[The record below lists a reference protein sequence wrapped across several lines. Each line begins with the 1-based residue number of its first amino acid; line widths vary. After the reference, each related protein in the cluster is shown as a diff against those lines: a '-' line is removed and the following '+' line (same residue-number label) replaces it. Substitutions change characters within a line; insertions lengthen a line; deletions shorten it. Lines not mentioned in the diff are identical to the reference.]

1 VPPSNMEQQTVAGE
15 LAVRVG
21 DVERDA
27 CVEKLIENCVQGRL
41 SVEELGRRQREAL
54 EASTAADLAR
64 LVADLPAVNPSVDPL
79 PSQSAVRSFWP
90 ASSRDCA
97 VKLATVFGV
106 PATFVTGGVLVA
118 AYANGSSDVSQFSWA
133 VVMGA
138 AGYLTHWVVAKFRR

>member
-1 VPPSNMEQQTVAGE
+1 MEQQTVAGE

-54 EASTAADLAR
+54 EASTAADLAG
-64 LVADLPAVNPSVDPL
+64 LVTDLPAGNPSVDPL

-106 PATFVTGGVLVA
+106 PATFATGGVLVA
-118 AYANGSSDVSQFSWA
+118 AYADGSSDVSQFSWA
-133 VVMGA
+133 VAMGA
-138 AGYLTHWVVAKFRR
+138 VGYLTHWVVAKFRR

>member
-1 VPPSNMEQQTVAGE
+1 MEQQTVAGE

-54 EASTAADLAR
+54 EASKAADLAG
-64 LVADLPAVNPSVDPL
+64 LVADLPAGNPSVDPT

-90 ASSRDCA
+90 T
-97 VKLATVFGV
+97 ATTECDVNLVNVFG
-106 PATFVTGGVLVA
+106 
-118 AYANGSSDVSQFSWA
+118 
-133 VVMGA
+133 
-138 AGYLTHWVVAKFRR
+138 